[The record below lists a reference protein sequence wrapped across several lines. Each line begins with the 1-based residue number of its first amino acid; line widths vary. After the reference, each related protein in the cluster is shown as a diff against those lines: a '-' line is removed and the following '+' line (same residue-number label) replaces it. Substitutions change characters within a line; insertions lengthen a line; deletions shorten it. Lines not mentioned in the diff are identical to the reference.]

1 MIVCMYQPAKDL
13 TQEGGLTLEGGRFN
27 RSDCTSLLEG
37 DLTQE
42 GGLTLEGDFTQ
53 VIVPAGYSET

>member
-1 MIVCMYQPAKDL
+1 MIEGDLTQVIVCMYQPAKDL

-27 RSDCTSLLEG
+27 TSDCTSLLEG

-42 GGLTLEGDFTQ
+42 GGLTLE
-53 VIVPAGYSET
+53 